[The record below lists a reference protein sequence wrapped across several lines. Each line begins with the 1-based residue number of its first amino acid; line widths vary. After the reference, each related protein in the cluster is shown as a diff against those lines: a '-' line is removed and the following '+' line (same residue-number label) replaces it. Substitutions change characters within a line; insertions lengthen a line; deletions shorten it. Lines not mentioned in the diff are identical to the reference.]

1 MPLYIRDDRVKELA
15 SRVAALQRSTVTDAV
30 RESLERRLQQLRDSG
45 AERRRKIDGLL
56 ERFDAGPD
64 LAPGFTDR
72 DLYDANGDPIG

>member
-15 SRVAALQRSTVTDAV
+15 SQVAALQRSTVTDAV
-30 RESLERRLQQLRDSG
+30 RESLERRLQQLRNSG
-45 AERRRKIDGLL
+45 AERRRKIDELL